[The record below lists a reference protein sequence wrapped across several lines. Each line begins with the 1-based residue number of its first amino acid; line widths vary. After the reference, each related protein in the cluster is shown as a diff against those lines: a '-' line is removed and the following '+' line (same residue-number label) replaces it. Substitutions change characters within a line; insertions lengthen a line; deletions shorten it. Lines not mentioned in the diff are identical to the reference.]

1 MSVEIK
7 TTTVKPKRIATDAV
21 AAKIGEGKTPTR
33 YQEAVYGHQP
43 EHVFHYRPTW
53 QPEYELFDA
62 RRTVIVMKDFDDLL
76 DPRQYYY
83 GTYVIER
90 SKQRE
95 SQEKNFSVVEKRG
108 LVEGLDENL
117 LNIIAKTMIPFRHV
131 EWGANNN
138 NFFISG
144 YGFGTPITSAAC
156 FQAMDR
162 LGNAQYISRIG
173 LILGANDTTILDQGK
188 EAWLNDPMWQGLR
201 KIVETS
207 FVTKDWF
214 ELHLL
219 QNFLIDGVFHPLL
232 FQHLEKEVVKNSGAA
247 FAMLT
252 EFLADWYA
260 ESQRWTDST
269 MKVAAS
275 DSDDNKA
282 LLKSWLDN
290 WQPQVIAAAKPIAE
304 FAFAER
310 SDEVMADIQAELAVR
325 SGKIG
330 LGD

>member
-7 TTTVKPKRIATDAV
+7 TAFIKPKRITTDLIAD
-21 AAKIGEGKTPTR
+21 KIGEGKVPTR

-62 RRTVIVMKDFDDLL
+62 RRTAIVMKDFDDLL

-95 SQEKNFSVVEKRG
+95 AQEKNFSVVEKRG
-108 LVEGLDENL
+108 LMDGIEEDLINV
-117 LNIIAKTMIPFRHV
+117 IAGAVIPYRHV

-156 FQAMDR
+156 YQAMDR
-162 LGNAQYISRIG
+162 LGIAQYITRIG
-173 LILGANDTTILDQGK
+173 LILGANETTVLDKGK

-219 QNFLIDGVFHPLL
+219 QNFIIDGVFHPLL
-232 FQHLEKEVVKNSGAA
+232 FQHLENDVVKKSGAA

-252 EFLADWYA
+252 EFFIDWYA

-269 MKVAAS
+269 LKVAAS
-275 DSDDNKA
+275 DSEENKQ
-282 LLKSWLDN
+282 LLKSWLDK
-290 WQPQVIAAAKPIAE
+290 WQPQVIAAATPIAE
-304 FAFAER
+304 FAFVER
-310 SDEVMADIQAELAVR
+310 SDAVMDNIQAELAKR

-330 LGD
+330 IGA